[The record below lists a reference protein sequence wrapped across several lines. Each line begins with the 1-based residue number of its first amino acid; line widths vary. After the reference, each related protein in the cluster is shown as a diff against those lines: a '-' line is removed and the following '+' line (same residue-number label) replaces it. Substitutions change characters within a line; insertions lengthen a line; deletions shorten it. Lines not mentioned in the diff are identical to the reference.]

1 MMTPKRN
8 GTRRTLLSRLL
19 APALLGALIALSS
32 AQAFAG
38 PVGFNAFGG
47 WYTEPTSQFHVGA
60 GARFGLT
67 SFTFN
72 PNLEYIFV
80 DSGKS
85 YTLNLDGTMSVMP
98 LGVGSLYVGGGF
110 GWITTDPDQGDSNT
124 DTGINLLGGFGLNA
138 VPLKPYGQLKY
149 VIADGDDPIAFS
161 FGIRF

>member
-1 MMTPKRN
+1 MMNPKRN
-8 GTRRTLLSRLL
+8 GTRRTLPRLF
-19 APALLGALIALSS
+19 APVLLLALIALSS

-47 WYTEPTSQFHVGA
+47 WYTDPSQFHVGA

-72 PNLEYIFV
+72 PNIEYLFPE
-80 DSGKS
+80 SGSS
-85 YTLNLDGTMSVMP
+85 YTLNLDGTMTVMP

-110 GWITTDPDQGDSNT
+110 GWITVDPDQGESNT

-138 VPLKPYGQLKY
+138 IPLKPYGQLKY
-149 VIADGDDPIAFS
+149 VIADGDDPVAFS
-161 FGIRF
+161 FGVRF